1 MDTTRW
7 ESYVEFE
14 AQAMPNQ
21 MDLARLGDYIG
32 GMPGVETVTP
42 SGVNRGTG
50 YAVAATIVAVA
61 TDAGSALNAA
71 IDVFLTACTSETITH
86 SFFREGIVSPADLD
100 PR

>member
-1 MDTTRW
+1 
-7 ESYVEFE
+7 
-14 AQAMPNQ
+14 
-21 MDLARLGDYIG
+21 
-32 GMPGVETVTP
+32 
-42 SGVNRGTG
+42 
-50 YAVAATIVAVA
+50 VAVA